1 MHYLNTPNNA
11 QMDQFNQINQ
21 INDFDSLSSPTPSLE
36 PAPEPTPEP
45 TMLALP
51 PLATYPSKEALF
63 EAIQAWAKPR
73 GYAFSIA
80 RSTQKKAD
88 LRCSMHV
95 IVGPKYS

>member
-11 QMDQFNQINQ
+11 QMDQFNQ

-88 LRCSMHV
+88 LRCSMDV
-95 IVGPKYS
+95 IVRPKYN